1 MIETLNITVENIQAI
16 LGILSVPA
24 FVMVVTA
31 LLKKRL
37 LAYTPYIAV
46 TIGVVIG
53 VIATV
58 VIGGVNILG
67 IIAGVIYG
75 ALSGASAVGIK
86 VIADGEP
93 DEVEFSEL
101 H

>member
-31 LLKKRL
+31 LLKNRL
-37 LAYTPYIAV
+37 SVYTPYIAV
-46 TIGVVIG
+46 TIGVIIG

-58 VIGGVNILG
+58 VIGGANILG
-67 IIAGVIYG
+67 IIAGIIYG

-93 DEVEFSEL
+93 DMEEFSEL